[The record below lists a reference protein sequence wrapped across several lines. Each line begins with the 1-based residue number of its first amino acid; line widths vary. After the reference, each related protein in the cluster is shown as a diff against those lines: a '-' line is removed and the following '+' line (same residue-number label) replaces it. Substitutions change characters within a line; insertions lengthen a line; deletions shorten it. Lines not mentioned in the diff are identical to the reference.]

1 MTNMVDVKVDEY
13 SCFPTMIYKF
23 EADLSDYYD
32 DMLEYIKI
40 QPMELDG
47 MIQTKDDLYA
57 LETFS
62 PLVEVVLHTA
72 GNILKNLQYDDYK
85 EIEITSMWGNHMQKG
100 SAHPPHTHSNNV
112 MSGVYYIESTEDSSP
127 IQFFDPKPQAGV
139 LKPAGAPTWQ
149 NSSMLQFDANVGTGL
164 IFPAWLQHWV
174 PPTTDARTS
183 ISWNVLIRG
192 EYGSRKEYQ
201 YAHI

>member
-1 MTNMVDVKVDEY
+1 MNDVDVKVDEY

-57 LETFS
+57 LETFG
-62 PLVEVVLHTA
+62 PLVEVVRHTI

-100 SAHPPHTHSNNV
+100 RAHPPHTHSNNV
-112 MSGVYYIESTEDSSP
+112 KSGVYYIESSKDAAP
-127 IQFFDPKPQAGV
+127 IQFFDPKSQANV
-139 LKPAGAPTWQ
+139 LKPKGVATWQ
-149 NSSMLQFDANVGTGL
+149 NSSMLQFNSDVGTGL
-164 IFPAWLQHWV
+164 VFPSWLQHWV
-174 PPTTDARTS
+174 PPTSAARTS
-183 ISWNVLIRG
+183 ISWNCIIRG
-192 EYGSRKEYQ
+192 DYGSREEYQ
-201 YAHI
+201 YAYF

>member
-1 MTNMVDVKVDEY
+1 
-13 SCFPTMIYKF
+13 MIYKF

-62 PLVEVVLHTA
+62 PLVEVVRHTI

-100 SAHPPHTHSNNV
+100 RAHPPHTHSNNV
-112 MSGVYYIESTEDSSP
+112 MSGVYYIESSKDASP
-127 IQFFDPKPQAGV
+127 IQFFDPKSQANV
-139 LKPAGAPTWQ
+139 LKPKGVATWQ
-149 NSSMLQFDANVGTGL
+149 NSSMLQFNSDVGTGL
-164 IFPAWLQHWV
+164 VFPSWLQHWV
-174 PPTTDARTS
+174 PPTSAARTS
-183 ISWNVLIRG
+183 ISWNCIIRG
-192 EYGSRKEYQ
+192 DYGSREEYQ
-201 YAHI
+201 YAYF

>member
-1 MTNMVDVKVDEY
+1 MNDVDVKVDEY

-62 PLVEVVLHTA
+62 PLVEVVRHTI

-100 SAHPPHTHSNNV
+100 RAHPPHTHSNNV
-112 MSGVYYIESTEDSSP
+112 FSGVYYLESGAP
-127 IQFFDPKPQAGV
+127 IQFFDPRPQASV
-139 LKPAGAPTWQ
+139 LHPNLEYTTFD
-149 NSSMLQFDANVGTGL
+149 NSSMRQFDSQKGIGL
-164 IFPAWLQHWV
+164 IFPSWLQHWV
-174 PPTTDARTS
+174 PTTQKDRIS
-183 ISWNVLIRG
+183 ISWNIILRG
-192 EYGSRKEYQ
+192 DYGQPNTLQNSS
-201 YAHI
+201 I